1 MSTIPPGPEWFD
13 ESYDAFPRV
22 EDAFHAALDE
32 SLGPRGPE
40 VLYDLVD
47 TFGLAAGS
55 FAVDVGCGEGRH
67 ALALAGRF
75 GLDILGVDPLAR
87 HLELA
92 NAGLAEVAARD
103 PELARRVHFEPG
115 SAEALPLADGAADLV
130 WCRDVLGHAAD
141 LDRVYGEFRRV
152 LRAGGRGVIY
162 QMFGTDRLEPNE
174 AEWLWSTMGVVPAS
188 ADPAWTEEAIAGAGL
203 RVDDCIRIGSD
214 WGEWA
219 EEQTGKSGTRLL
231 YAARLLRDPERYIA
245 QFGRSAYE
253 IMLGDCLWHVYG
265 MIGKL
270 ERRAYVLSRA

>member
-130 WCRDVLGHAAD
+130 WCRDVLGP
-141 LDRVYGEFRRV
+141 Y
-152 LRAGGRGVIY
+152 Y
-162 QMFGTDRLEPNE
+162 E
-174 AEWLWSTMGVVPAS
+174 AYACCESGLS
-188 ADPAWTEEAIAGAGL
+188 IA
-203 RVDDCIRIGSD
+203 
-214 WGEWA
+214 
-219 EEQTGKSGTRLL
+219 
-231 YAARLLRDPERYIA
+231 
-245 QFGRSAYE
+245 
-253 IMLGDCLWHVYG
+253 
-265 MIGKL
+265 
-270 ERRAYVLSRA
+270 LSRCVREALSDSVSMALASMRFTPIP